1 MILALD
7 QSTSATKAVLFDDAG
22 QVLDR
27 ASRDHRQIYPQ
38 PGWVEH
44 DAEEIWQN
52 VLAVVREVAERN
64 REKLAQ
70 LAGLSITNQRETIL
84 VFDRATGQPLHNA
97 IVWQCRR
104 GDPICQQLR
113 EQVMGIAPASGAAN
127 DALVV
132 GSAAGMGESLCSST
146 AQNVRRGG
154 APNSSR
160 GGCAPPIT
168 VEEFVRNKTGLKI
181 DTYFSASKLKWL
193 IAEKPDLAARLKSG
207 NAVIGT
213 IDAYLVHRLTGG
225 KVFATDHTNASRTL
239 LFDIGKLRWDE
250 ELCALFDVP
259 PRALPEV
266 RESAA
271 QFGDTDAAGALPKR
285 VPIVGV
291 MGDSQAS
298 LFAQRCYQPGMA
310 KATFGT
316 GTSVLL
322 NIGNQFRLSEKG
334 AVVALAWV
342 WQGKPT
348 YACEGIINFSAATI
362 EWLKNQLGLIQNV
375 SEVEALAT
383 SVADNGGVYLVP
395 AFAGLSA
402 PYWSPDAR
410 AAITGMTA
418 HTRKE
423 HVVRAALESIAYQI
437 RDVLD
442 MMRADAK
449 LELQAL
455 HADGGPTRNKFLMQF
470 TADMTGAELKVSEVA
485 ESSAW
490 GAAMSGLLGLGVC
503 KSLDDLA
510 ALPRE
515 TKVFR
520 PQMDAAK
527 AKQLHAG
534 WLTAVKRVL

>member
-7 QSTSATKAVLFDDAG
+7 QSTSATKAVLFDAAG
-22 QVLDR
+22 KVLDR
-27 ASRDHRQIYPQ
+27 ASRDHKQIYPQ

-44 DAEEIWQN
+44 NAEEIWQN
-52 VLAVVREVAERN
+52 VLAVIREIAGRN
-64 REKLAQ
+64 PDEINQPAC
-70 LAGLSITNQRETIL
+70 LSITNQRETIL
-84 VFDRATGQPLHNA
+84 VFDRATGKPLHNA

-104 GDPICQQLR
+104 GDPICQKLR
-113 EQVMGIAPASGAAN
+113 EQGRE
-127 DALVV
+127 DL
-132 GSAAGMGESLCSST
+132 
-146 AQNVRRGG
+146 
-154 APNSSR
+154 
-160 GGCAPPIT
+160 
-168 VEEFVRNKTGLKI
+168 VRNKTGLKI

-193 IAEKPDLAARLKSG
+193 IAEKPDIAAKLKSG
-207 NAVIGT
+207 DAVIGT
-213 IDAYLVHRLTGG
+213 MDAYLIYRLTCG

-250 ELCALFDVP
+250 ELCRLFDVP
-259 PRALPEV
+259 LRALPEV

-271 QFGDTDAAGALPKR
+271 QFGDTGAGGILPKR
-285 VPIVGV
+285 VPIFGV

-322 NIGNQFRLSEKG
+322 NIGNQFRLSETG
-334 AVVALAWV
+334 AVTALAWV
-342 WQGKPT
+342 WRGQPT
-348 YACEGIINFSAATI
+348 YAFEGIINFSAATI
-362 EWLKNQLGLIQNV
+362 EWLKNQLGLIQNA

-383 SVADNGGVYLVP
+383 SIADNGGVYLVP

-423 HVVRAALESIAYQI
+423 HIVRAALESIAYQV
-437 RDVLD
+437 RDVLE

-449 LELQAL
+449 LELQDL

-470 TADMTGAELKVSEVA
+470 TADMAGVELKVSEVA

-490 GAAMSGLLGLGVC
+490 GAAMNGLLGLGLC
-503 KSLDDLA
+503 KSLDELA

-515 TKVFR
+515 VKSFR

-527 AKQLHAG
+527 VKQLHAG
-534 WLTAVKRVL
+534 WLAAVKRVL

>member
-1 MILALD
+1 MPLILALD
-7 QSTSATKAVLFDDAG
+7 QSTSATKAILFDLTG
-22 QVLDR
+22 KVLDR
-27 ASRDHRQIYPQ
+27 AARNHKQIYPQ

-52 VLAVVREVAERN
+52 VLAVIREVAGRN
-64 REKLAQ
+64 PDKINQ

-84 VFDRATGQPLHNA
+84 VFDRVTGKPLHNA

-104 GDPICQQLR
+104 GDPICQKLR
-113 EQVMGIAPASGAAN
+113 EQGHDN
-127 DALVV
+127 LVR
-132 GSAAGMGESLCSST
+132 S
-146 AQNVRRGG
+146 
-154 APNSSR
+154 
-160 GGCAPPIT
+160 
-168 VEEFVRNKTGLKI
+168 KTGLKI

-193 IAEKPDLAARLKSG
+193 VTEKPDLAAKLKSG
-207 NAVIGT
+207 DAVIGT
-213 IDAYLVHRLTGG
+213 VDAYLIYRLTGG

-298 LFAQRCYQPGMA
+298 LFAQRCYRPGMA

-322 NIGNQFRLSEKG
+322 NIGDRFQLSEKG

-348 YACEGIINFSAATI
+348 YAFEGIINFSAATI

-383 SVADNGGVYLVP
+383 GVADNGGVYLVP

-410 AAITGMTA
+410 AAIIGMTA
-418 HTRKE
+418 HTRRE

-437 RDVLD
+437 RDVLE
-442 MMRADAK
+442 MMRADVK
-449 LELQAL
+449 LELQDL
-455 HADGGPTRNKFLMQF
+455 HADGGPTRNRFLMQF
-470 TADMTGAELKVSEVA
+470 TADMAGVELKVSEVA

-490 GAAMSGLLGLGVC
+490 GAAMNGLLGLGQC

-510 ALPRE
+510 VLPRE

-520 PQMDAAK
+520 PQMDPAK

-534 WLTAVKRVL
+534 WLAAVKRVL